1 MKVTQIHKN
10 KTKKS
15 PKPNDKNK
23 ARNPRA
29 KFISDLC
36 LILI

>member
-1 MKVTQIHKN
+1 MKVTQIH

-15 PKPNDKNK
+15 PKPNNKNK

-29 KFISDLC
+29 KLIADLC
-36 LILI
+36 LIVI